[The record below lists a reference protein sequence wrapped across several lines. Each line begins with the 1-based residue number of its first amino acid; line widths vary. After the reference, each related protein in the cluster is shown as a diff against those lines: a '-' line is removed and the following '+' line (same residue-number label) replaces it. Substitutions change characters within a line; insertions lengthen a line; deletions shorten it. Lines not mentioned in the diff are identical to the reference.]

1 MQEITDYKA
10 LNGTVLQICSVEQV
24 LKLESP
30 SLSVIRKEHGE
41 PKTLDL
47 LNTIIADLALFF
59 SVGKGMDRKQAE
71 ETSRLLLKEYYFLKV
86 EDLKLFS
93 DNFKL
98 GKYGTI
104 FDRIDGNV
112 ILEKLALYCNDRSE
126 KAEAISL
133 QKHKELIQAEN
144 KEQYLIKVGD
154 NWVRSCGDDFE
165 EIDKREL
172 ATPYT
177 YGVAY
182 RIKAW
187 LVKEHY
193 PTEPNKVK
201 IQDRNTA
208 DGSFFDYLE
217 KNAPTLLPKGELFKR
232 KTNEYFE
239 MKRKIM
245 ADETLSDFEKNNAI
259 RQLAGLHP
267 LTVQEYNEEVIL
279 MQKQEEEFTKSQ
291 NG

>member
-201 IQDRNTA
+201 IQDKNTA

-217 KNAPTLLPKGELFKR
+217 KTAPQLLPKGERFKR
-232 KTNEYFE
+232 ATSDYYK
-239 MKRKIM
+239 MKKAILEN
-245 ADETLSDFEKNNAI
+245 DSLTPYEKENAI
-259 RQLAGLHP
+259 RAIANLEP
-267 LTVQEYNEEVIL
+267 LTIEEYNSNQILVIN
-279 MQKQEEEFTKSQ
+279 K
-291 NG
+291 

>member
-217 KNAPTLLPKGELFKR
+217 KNAPQLLPKGERFKR
-232 KTNEYFE
+232 ATSDYYK
-239 MKRKIM
+239 MKKAILEN
-245 ADETLSDFEKNNAI
+245 DSLTPYEKENAI
-259 RQLAGLHP
+259 RAIANLEP
-267 LTVQEYNEEVIL
+267 LTIEEYNSNQILVIN
-279 MQKQEEEFTKSQ
+279 K
-291 NG
+291 